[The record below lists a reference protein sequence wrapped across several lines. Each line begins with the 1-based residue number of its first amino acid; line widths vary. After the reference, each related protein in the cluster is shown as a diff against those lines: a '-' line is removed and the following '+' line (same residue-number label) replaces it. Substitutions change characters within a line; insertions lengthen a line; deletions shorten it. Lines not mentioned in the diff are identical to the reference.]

1 MTDCYNFA
9 NQNRVWKTDIT
20 LASVELQN
28 GRMDIDAA
36 SIYMAFDTTPL
47 EGIFIITINQADGSP
62 VGSVRKRSSSQQ
74 LKIGSLY
81 AGDSSVV
88 YVSSYSF
95 SAAYTELIQYDSS
108 SNEYTIYEQTGLDFR
123 FQYINSAQSNYWI
136 GLLNT
141 EFAHLSKPSTMDQVA
156 NLSISVLSNTGL
168 TTETTSN
175 TTSTSSGLS
184 FFSITFSPVTSTI
197 GADFD
202 VDVVVLSANAIVDS
216 NTSDSNTVDSNAGN
230 SNTGNSNTGE
240 TNAGETNTGESNT
253 NSDGSISTLALV
265 LIIIGAAILIVI
277 VLTIVLCIIRCCKKS
292 RNVRGEM
299 SIVETPADESN
310 ALKEENKI

>member
-108 SNEYTIYEQTGLDFR
+108 SNEYTIYEQTGLEFR

-136 GLLNT
+136 GFLNT
-141 EFAHLSKPSTMDQVA
+141 EFAHLSKPSTMDQVT
-156 NLSISVLSNTGL
+156 NLSITALSNTGL

-202 VDVVVLSANAIVDS
+202 VDVVVLSASATVDS
-216 NTSDSNTVDSNAGN
+216 NTSDSNTGNSNTGD

-240 TNAGETNTGESNT
+240 SNTGESNT

-277 VLTIVLCIIRCCKKS
+277 VLTTVLCIIRCCKKS
-292 RNVRGEM
+292 KNARGEM
-299 SIVETPADESN
+299 TRVRAPADESN

>member
-9 NQNRVWKTDIT
+9 NQNRVWKTAIT

-28 GRMDIDAA
+28 GRMDIDTAN
-36 SIYMAFDTTPL
+36 IYMAFDTTSF

-74 LKIGSLY
+74 VKIGSLY

-88 YVSSYSF
+88 YLSSYSF

-216 NTSDSNTVDSNAGN
+216 NTSDSNTVDSN
-230 SNTGNSNTGE
+230 TGNSNTGE
-240 TNAGETNTGESNT
+240 SNTGESNNGESNT

-277 VLTIVLCIIRCCKKS
+277 VLTTVLCIIRCCKKS
-292 RNVRGEM
+292 RNARGEM
-299 SIVETPADESN
+299 TRVRAPADESN

>member
-9 NQNRVWKTDIT
+9 NQNRVWKTAIT

-28 GRMDIDAA
+28 GRMDIDTAN
-36 SIYMAFDTTPL
+36 IYMAFDTTSF

-74 LKIGSLY
+74 VKIGSLY

-88 YVSSYSF
+88 YLSSYSF

-202 VDVVVLSANAIVDS
+202 VDVVVLSANATVDS
-216 NTSDSNTVDSNAGN
+216 NTSDSNAGN
-230 SNTGNSNTGE
+230 SNTGDSNTGNSNTGE
-240 TNAGETNTGESNT
+240 SNTGESNT

-292 RNVRGEM
+292 RNARGEM
-299 SIVETPADESN
+299 TRVRAPADESN

>member
-136 GLLNT
+136 GFLNT

-202 VDVVVLSANAIVDS
+202 VDVVVLSASATVDS
-216 NTSDSNTVDSNAGN
+216 NTSDSNTVDSN
-230 SNTGNSNTGE
+230 TGNSNTGE
-240 TNAGETNTGESNT
+240 SNTGESNNGESNT

-292 RNVRGEM
+292 RNARGEM
-299 SIVETPADESN
+299 TRVRAPADESN

>member
-28 GRMDIDAA
+28 GRMDIDTAN
-36 SIYMAFDTTPL
+36 IYMAFDTTSF

-62 VGSVRKRSSSQQ
+62 IGSVRKRSSSQQ

-81 AGDSSVV
+81 AGDSSIV

-108 SNEYTIYEQTGLDFR
+108 SNEYTIYEQTGFDFR

-136 GLLNT
+136 GFLNT
-141 EFAHLSKPSTMDQVA
+141 EFAHLSKPSTMDQVT

-202 VDVVVLSANAIVDS
+202 VDVVVLSANATVDS
-216 NTSDSNTVDSNAGN
+216 NTSDSNAGN
-230 SNTGNSNTGE
+230 SNTGDSNTG
-240 TNAGETNTGESNT
+240 NSNTGESNT

-265 LIIIGAAILIVI
+265 LIIIGAVILIVI
-277 VLTIVLCIIRCCKKS
+277 ILAVVLCVIKCHKKS
-292 RNVRGEM
+292 RDTRGEI
-299 SIVETPADESN
+299 SIVETLADESN
-310 ALKEENKI
+310 ELKEKNKI